1 MVPPEVPQWKD
12 CKEVNKLT
20 DQVAIVEAKVYLDR
34 NDPEESF
41 IANALAQK
49 YLTGDDQFG
58 NKYVEL
64 AETAAVGRALA
75 DAGFGLQFADLEE
88 S

>member
-1 MVPPEVPQWKD
+1 M
-12 CKEVNKLT
+12 
-20 DQVAIVEAKVYLDR
+20 EAKVYLDR

-75 DAGFGLQFADLEE
+75 DAGFGLCLLYTSSQLMVPFFTLQTE
-88 S
+88 